1 MSTQARPRVNA
12 KSPFYQLMLQF
23 EKLLGESSIDVKLR
37 HLMKLRASQLNHC
50 SYCVH
55 SHTQEALRDGET
67 IERITLLTV
76 WPEAPVYTEA
86 EKAALELTETVT
98 LLAQE
103 GVPDDVYDRV
113 REHYSEEQFHELL
126 TIAIVINSW
135 NRIGV
140 TTHMTPAIS
149 SSSV

>member
-1 MSTQARPRVNA
+1 MSNSTRPRMNA
-12 KSPFYQLMLQF
+12 KSGAYQLMIQF
-23 EKLLGESSIDVKLR
+23 DKHLAELSIDVKLR
-37 HLMKLRASQLNHC
+37 HLLKLRASQLNHC

-86 EKAALELTETVT
+86 EKAALELIETIT

-103 GVPDDVYDRV
+103 GVPDEVYDRV
-113 REHYSEEQFHELL
+113 REHWSEEQFHELL
-126 TIAIVINSW
+126 TIGIVINAW

-140 TTHMTPAIS
+140 TTGMHPVIS
-149 SSSV
+149 SSA